1 MTINQFQLMA
11 SSVCVCFN
19 SRFKCSH
26 QGTAADK
33 IDIQFFQWRQWTLT
47 SLTRPAVTGLAVRRS
62 RGVLGSCSPT
72 LIVFQSPIPE
82 ALSLS
87 TFELLLFKEHRNWGL
102 VRMHIQRVNN
112 TSVGTV
118 SFHEVIEFFTISPQ
132 YKNVTLT
139 KFNLAMPVKIKKTNK
154 VWNI

>member
-33 IDIQFFQWRQWTLT
+33 IDILFFQWRQWTLT

-62 RGVLGSCSPT
+62 RGVLGSVLPRWLSSRVRSWSSLVIDLRTFTVQRTQKLGSCENAHSEGKQYKRGYG
-72 LIVFQSPIPE
+72 IFSWSNRVFHD
-82 ALSLS
+82 LS
-87 TFELLLFKEHRNWGL
+87 T
-102 VRMHIQRVNN
+102 IQECHSYQIQFDYASQN
-112 TSVGTV
+112 
-118 SFHEVIEFFTISPQ
+118 
-132 YKNVTLT
+132 
-139 KFNLAMPVKIKKTNK
+139 
-154 VWNI
+154 